1 MATES
6 IPITEYILIMLSF
19 LLLLVAITIAIIY
32 LGKVHL
38 QKVQLK
44 HEIEIKKLEFTQKQE
59 WEKLINAK
67 LEKKEDENWIKEK
80 NELKKRVDELWGK
93 RNAIAPVDMNRIALL
108 HLVLSGNKE
117 GITAENLEKEIDK
130 IKKSYKI
137 IEQYLKD

>member
-1 MATES
+1 M
-6 IPITEYILIMLSF
+6 
-19 LLLLVAITIAIIY
+19 
-32 LGKVHL
+32 
-38 QKVQLK
+38 
-44 HEIEIKKLEFTQKQE
+44 EFTQKQE

-80 NELKKRVDELWGK
+80 NELKKRVDELWEK

>member
-38 QKVQLK
+38 QKAQLK

-80 NELKKRVDELWGK
+80 NELKKRVDELWEK

>member
-38 QKVQLK
+38 QKAQLK

-80 NELKKRVDELWGK
+80 NELKKRVDELWEK

-117 GITAENLEKEIDK
+117 GITAENLEKERDK
-130 IKKSYKI
+130 IKKSYNI

>member
-38 QKVQLK
+38 QKAQLK

-80 NELKKRVDELWGK
+80 NELKKRVDELWEK
-93 RNAIAPVDMNRIALL
+93 RDAIALVDMNHIAVL
-108 HLVLSGNKE
+108 HLILCGNKE

>member
-38 QKVQLK
+38 QKAQLK

-80 NELKKRVDELWGK
+80 NELKKRVDELWEK
-93 RNAIAPVDMNRIALL
+93 RNAIALVDMNRIALL